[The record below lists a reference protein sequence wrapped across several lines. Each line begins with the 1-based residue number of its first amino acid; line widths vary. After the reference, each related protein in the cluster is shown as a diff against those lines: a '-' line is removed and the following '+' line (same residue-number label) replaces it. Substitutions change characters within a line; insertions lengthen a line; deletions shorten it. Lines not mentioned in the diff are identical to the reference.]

1 MRPVCVL
8 IVTVVRCFGECAPSC
23 LWVRFVRC
31 PALCVLL
38 RGGVSQV
45 SMECDNDTD
54 LQSPIRSLAGML
66 LVLTV
71 LIPVYVADRP
81 TPAPAVVRTHTFGI
95 ICGWNVCVRVCARL
109 DAD

>member
-1 MRPVCVL
+1 MRKL
-8 IVTVVRCFGECAPSC
+8 SC
-23 LWVRFVRC
+23 LCAAPKWVRLLVFGL
-31 PALCVLL
+31 ALCAAPHLLCVYLCRAVL
-38 RGGVSQV
+38 QV

-81 TPAPAVVRTHTFGI
+81 TPAPAVVQTHTFGI